1 MHGAQ
6 IGTVLAPKNNAKD
19 VFPASLLATGVEPAW
34 RHRFM
39 VREGGDHFTVLQMLS
54 VLQLVIR

>member
-19 VFPASLLATGVEPAW
+19 VFLASLLATGVEPAW
-34 RHRFM
+34 RHGFM
-39 VREGGDHFTVLQMLS
+39 VREGGDHFTVLFQP
-54 VLQLVIR
+54 VIR